1 MFMKKVFAILLVV
14 LMVTLSACGSATT
27 PDPKVEAFLNTELSA
42 QKAYDAIETA
52 TYTTTIR
59 HETKDGTV
67 QGTSEYF
74 VNLDK
79 RDPDDLY
86 LQMIQSFT
94 GTNIVDGL
102 EHQTITLE
110 KNKTTGVYTYTT
122 VVNGEE
128 KVEQVEDDFALD
140 LVTAIV
146 YQNNGVY
153 DEGGLYYGDF
163 FMLYIYNYPAESFSV
178 SQDGS
183 ACVFDEK
190 MRMSR
195 DDVGEVYLYQTTK
208 VNSLGLM
215 IYDYER
221 YEGVEADYVIIS
233 QTTPEY
239 TLAS

>member
-1 MFMKKVFAILLVV
+1 MKKSFAILLLV

-27 PDPKVEAFLNTELSA
+27 PDPRVEAFLNTELSA
-42 QKAYDAIETA
+42 QKAFDAIETA

-59 HETKDGTV
+59 YETKDGTV
-67 QGTSEYF
+67 KGTSEYY
-74 VNLDK
+74 VNLNK
-79 RDPDDLY
+79 QDPDALY
-86 LQMIQSFT
+86 LQMVQRFT

-102 EHQTITLE
+102 EDQTITLE

-128 KVEQVEDDFALD
+128 KVEQVEDSFALD
-140 LVTAIV
+140 LLTSIV

-163 FMLYIYNYPAESFSV
+163 FMLYIYKYPTESFSI
-178 SQDGS
+178 SEDGS
-183 ACVFDEK
+183 ECVFDEK
-190 MRMSR
+190 LRMSR

-215 IYDYER
+215 TYDYER
-221 YEGVEADYVIIS
+221 YEGVEADYVVIS
-233 QTTPEY
+233 QTIPEY
-239 TLAS
+239 TLD